1 MFAQQTSLQVF
12 LLVPV
17 ACRRQESSIRTRLF
31 FGKKTKKT
39 KRIFFPS
46 KRGSKEP
53 LFTIEIIEIHFWAG
67 RKFSFWKLNRRVF
80 GIFSPD
86 FSKRWDLIPTRPGRG
101 SGVEGDGWKY
111 GCGGEGVAAGRR
123 AWPCRPRS
131 PLQNGTFWRSSE
143 ASWGSSKGYREKSL
157 NLTNC
162 HFT

>member
-80 GIFSPD
+80 GKNRIFRFFETLRSRTYQGQERLG
-86 FSKRWDLIPTRPGRG
+86 SRGKRL
-101 SGVEGDGWKY
+101 EG
-111 GCGGEGVAAGRR
+111 
-123 AWPCRPRS
+123 
-131 PLQNGTFWRSSE
+131 
-143 ASWGSSKGYREKSL
+143 
-157 NLTNC
+157 
-162 HFT
+162 